1 MSWKGTALTD
11 HAITTIEEYRELR
24 GDAHQMNYDKSM
36 DVLDDHIRNFLA
48 MSTFLT
54 VASIDADGRMD
65 VSPKGDPPGF
75 VRVIDD
81 HTIAIPEREGNRR
94 ADTFTNVLQNP
105 SVGLICLVPGMD
117 ETMRISGKAS
127 LTTDPEL
134 LASMEV
140 KGHIPKLAMLVHVEE
155 AFIHCGKA
163 PKRGRLWD
171 PEAQI
176 DRSTYPKMGEI
187 IFDHGEY
194 EKYALTR
201 ERTAELAQDDY
212 DNNVYPTEVE

>member
-81 HTIAIPEREGNRR
+81 HTIAIPNGKGIVERTPSP
-94 ADTFTNVLQNP
+94 TFY
-105 SVGLICLVPGMD
+105 
-117 ETMRISGKAS
+117 RI
-127 LTTDPEL
+127 PR
-134 LASMEV
+134 LASSALSQEWTRR
-140 KGHIPKLAMLVHVEE
+140 
-155 AFIHCGKA
+155 CGSVA
-163 PKRGRLWD
+163 KR
-171 PEAQI
+171 
-176 DRSTYPKMGEI
+176 
-187 IFDHGEY
+187 H
-194 EKYALTR
+194 
-201 ERTAELAQDDY
+201 
-212 DNNVYPTEVE
+212 